1 MKTISFLYWFL
12 ALASSA
18 LVATGQVAF
27 NGTYTQDFDT
37 LASSGN
43 TVAWTDNSTLP
54 GWYGY
59 RADGSFPMVFPT
71 YCASGESYGGIHSFG
86 DDSDRAFGS
95 FANTSTDII
104 YFGLRLTNSTG
115 SEISSLDID
124 YTAEQWRVGSTGSVN
139 NRWNFQ
145 YSLNA
150 TSVQDASATWVA
162 VSSLGFDSI
171 IDTAADEGILDG
183 NDVAKNLS
191 VSGSVALSWQNGNDV
206 WLRWIDV
213 DDVSWDAGM
222 GIDNL
227 TVSSVPEPAGF
238 AALMGLGIL
247 TGAATRRRRRD

>member
-1 MKTISFLYWFL
+1 M
-12 ALASSA
+12 
-18 LVATGQVAF
+18 
-27 NGTYTQDFDT
+27 
-37 LASSGN
+37 
-43 TVAWTDNSTLP
+43 
-54 GWYGY
+54 
-59 RADGSFPMVFPT
+59 
-71 YCASGESYGGIHSFG
+71 
-86 DDSDRAFGS
+86 
-95 FANTSTDII
+95 
-104 YFGLRLTNSTG
+104 
-115 SEISSLDID
+115 
-124 YTAEQWRVGSTGSVN
+124 
-139 NRWNFQ
+139 
-145 YSLNA
+145 
-150 TSVQDASATWVA
+150 
-162 VSSLGFDSI
+162 GFDSI